1 MRLEALRHYWYPVAR
16 SEEVGGAPFGTTLL
30 DEAIVVWRSSAGVH
44 ACQDLCIHRGSPL
57 SQGWLDDGCIVCPY
71 HAWTYDGS
79 GRCVRIPSLPPGA
92 PIPAKAR
99 VPAYPCTERYGLV
112 WVCLGEPRQP
122 IPPFPEWD
130 APDWE
135 RYFAGAFVWQAH
147 ATRMV
152 ENFMD
157 LAHLPWVHPGVL
169 GDRAQPQVP
178 PVTVEPYPDGL
189 AFNYQLPAPPGAA
202 RLQGTS
208 GVRLRQRLYA
218 PFTIHQSRY
227 WEDNTLILFFTVQP
241 MGLQRSRRYLW
252 AVRRGRFAEPI
263 AAIQEVLD
271 TIREQ
276 DRAIVERQRPELLPV
291 DLSAEMHLAG
301 VDAAAVAYRRLL
313 ARLGIEAGS
322 PAAGQLAARHQALS
336 TTP

>member
-1 MRLEALRHYWYPVAR
+1 
-16 SEEVGGAPFGTTLL
+16 
-30 DEAIVVWRSSAGVH
+30 
-44 ACQDLCIHRGSPL
+44 
-57 SQGWLDDGCIVCPY
+57 
-71 HAWTYDGS
+71 
-79 GRCVRIPSLPPGA
+79 
-92 PIPAKAR
+92 
-99 VPAYPCTERYGLV
+99 
-112 WVCLGEPRQP
+112 
-122 IPPFPEWD
+122 
-130 APDWE
+130 
-135 RYFAGAFVWQAH
+135 
-147 ATRMV
+147 
-152 ENFMD
+152 
-157 LAHLPWVHPGVL
+157 
-169 GDRAQPQVP
+169 
-178 PVTVEPYPDGL
+178 
-189 AFNYQLPAPPGAA
+189 
-202 RLQGTS
+202 
-208 GVRLRQRLYA
+208 VRLRQRLYA